1 MSSLDTRKPAPL
13 ADQLGDGLDELI
25 HATIGAAIEVHKS
38 LGPGFAD
45 PVYAQALAIELTS
58 RGIAFERNVPVTVTY
73 KGQPVGETSLAFVI
87 AKGLVVDVKTLDL
100 ILPIHSAQL
109 LAHLIAAGHRV
120 GLLMNFK
127 SPQLRDGIK
136 RVVRSA

>member
-1 MSSLDTRKPAPL
+1 MLP
-13 ADQLGDGLDELI
+13 DQLGDGLDELI
-25 HATIGAAIEVHKS
+25 HTTIGAAIEVHKS
-38 LGPGFAD
+38 LGPGFAE
-45 PVYAQALAIELTS
+45 PVYAKALAIELSS
-58 RGIAFERNVPVTVTY
+58 RGIPFERNVPVTITY
-73 KGQPVGETSLAFVI
+73 KNQPVGESSLSLVVG
-87 AKGLVVDVKTLDL
+87 KGLVLDVKSLDL

-109 LAHLIAAGHRV
+109 MAHLKAAGLRV